1 MIKKQ
6 PKGEK
11 TIVWVVG
18 DSHKETENLYY
29 WFWHYNIA
37 TTQIGDE
44 RLRWHS
50 DNVVSFY
57 TTEEKFLRGATLARL
72 FFLIDNEGE
81 RLKGVKGGAMSEAR
95 QWAIDYWNKTETTTG
110 YVVKRGKFN
119 YHGYDN
125 NHGQAENLSD
135 IDA

>member
-6 PKGEK
+6 LKGE
-11 TIVWVVG
+11 TPIIWVVG
-18 DSHKETENLYY
+18 DNHKQAKEFYY
-29 WFWHYNIA
+29 WFWHYGIA
-37 TTQIGDE
+37 ETNLESE
-44 RLRWHS
+44 RLSWHS

-57 TTEEKFLRGATLARL
+57 TTKEKFLRGATLARL

-81 RLKGVKGGAMSEAR
+81 RFKGVKGGAMSEAR

-119 YHGYDN
+119 YHDYDS
-125 NHGQAENLSD
+125 NHGRAENLSD